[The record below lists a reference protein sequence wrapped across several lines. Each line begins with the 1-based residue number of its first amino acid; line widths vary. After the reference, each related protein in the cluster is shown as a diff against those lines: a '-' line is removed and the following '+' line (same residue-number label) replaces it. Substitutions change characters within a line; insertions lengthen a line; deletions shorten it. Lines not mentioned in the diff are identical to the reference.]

1 MLAFFYRL
9 LSKNLL
15 ILIKGLRRYL
25 CIMLSSSPMI
35 DKTLQVKDFY
45 SEVKRV
51 ILTKEPY
58 KSYFG
63 NKNLSKRVW
72 RSS

>member
-1 MLAFFYRL
+1 
-9 LSKNLL
+9 
-15 ILIKGLRRYL
+15 
-25 CIMLSSSPMI
+25 MLSSSPMI

-63 NKNLSKRVW
+63 NNNLLNAFFIISGNIFFTSILFK
-72 RSS
+72 SLLSLTD